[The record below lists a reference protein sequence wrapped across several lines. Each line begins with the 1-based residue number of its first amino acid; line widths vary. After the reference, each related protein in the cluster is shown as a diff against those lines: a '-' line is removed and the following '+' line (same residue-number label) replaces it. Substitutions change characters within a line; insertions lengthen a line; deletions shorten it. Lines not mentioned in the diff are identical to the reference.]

1 MPKSLLG
8 ILLIALLLRAGIACG
23 LQYQLEN
30 QWNRSFLIEGDANG
44 YWELGTKIANGEAYE
59 IYDPPRRILRMPG
72 FPLFLAGAIKISNGS
87 YLFARLMLAVIG
99 TLCCLFVYML
109 GKELY
114 DKQVGLIAAGWCAI
128 TPIYAGFSVVLLS
141 ETLFALLMLINLWLG
156 TLLYQKIKDG
166 QTGLLLSIATGVLIG
181 LGTLVRPSWI
191 LATPILAVFI
201 ILIAEKKMKGFI
213 AASLIIAGLFVTL
226 LPWTIRNHQVSGHW
240 VVTSLWSGP
249 SLYDGLHPNATG
261 ASDMK
266 FFEEDQLLNRM
277 TEYEMNQHY
286 QSEAIQFA
294 KENPDRAI
302 ELSII
307 KLGRFWNLWP
317 NADQFQNPLLKV
329 AVIAFFAPLIIFS
342 LIGLFKYRKQGVIL
356 LMTVGPIA
364 YFSLIHLLFIGSLRY
379 RLPAEYPL
387 SVLAVAGFIALWNL
401 KVKPEFRTDEN
412 SGN

>member
-44 YWELGTKIANGEAYE
+44 YWELGTKIANGDAYE

-72 FPLFLAGAIKISNGS
+72 FPLFLAGAIKMSSGS
-87 YLFARLMLAVIG
+87 YLFARLTLAVVG
-99 TLCCLFVYML
+99 TLCCLLVYLL
-109 GKELY
+109 GKELF

-166 QTGLLLSIATGVLIG
+166 QSGLFLSIATGVLIG

-191 LATPILAVFI
+191 LATLILAVFM
-201 ILIAEKKMKGFI
+201 ILISEKKMKGFI
-213 AASLIIAGLFVTL
+213 TASLIIAGLIVTL

-249 SLYDGLHPNATG
+249 SLYDGLNPNATG
-261 ASDMK
+261 TSDMK
-266 FFEEDQLLNRM
+266 FFEEDQILDRM
-277 TEYEMNQHY
+277 TEFEMNQHY
-286 QSEAIQFA
+286 QSKAIQFA
-294 KENPDRAI
+294 KENPSRAM

-317 NADQFQNPLLKV
+317 NADQFQNPFLKV
-329 AVIAFFAPLIIFS
+329 AVVAFFAPLIIFS
-342 LIGLFKYRKQGVIL
+342 LIGLLKYRKQGVIL

-379 RLPAEYPL
+379 RLPAEFPL
-387 SVLAVAGFIALWNL
+387 SVLASAGLIALWNL
-401 KVKPEFRTDEN
+401 EGKPEIKAVKN
-412 SGN
+412 SGK

>member
-8 ILLIALLLRAGIACG
+8 ILLIALLVRAGIACG

-87 YLFARLMLAVIG
+87 YLFARLTLAVIG

-109 GKELY
+109 GKELF